1 MNWDNCCLKKQ
12 SIHLSWIKFF
22 DEQKEQ
28 PYFQKLEQFLQQEQD
43 SYCPD
48 LELFPSPNL
57 VFNSLN
63 SCPLENVK
71 VVLLGQDPYHN
82 HGQAM
87 GLSFSVPKDTKI
99 PPSLKNIYKE
109 LSNDLGIDPPLH
121 GDLSKWSHQGVLLL
135 NSSLTVR
142 QHCPNSHA
150 KYWVP
155 FTDNLIKYLSSKGNI
170 IFILWGGYAKKK
182 KNLINTKNNHIL
194 EATHPSPL
202 SCNRGGFFGCQHFS
216 KCNLLLKEIGKEG
229 IDWSL

>member
-1 MNWDNCCLKKQ
+1 MNWDNCCLKEQ

-28 PYFQKLEQFLQQEQD
+28 PYFHKLEQFLQQEQD

-48 LELFPSPNL
+48 LKLFPSPNL

-121 GDLSKWSHQGVLLL
+121 GDLSKWSHLGVLLL
-135 NSSLTVR
+135 NSSLAVR

-182 KNLINTKNNHIL
+182 NI
-194 EATHPSPL
+194 
-202 SCNRGGFFGCQHFS
+202 
-216 KCNLLLKEIGKEG
+216 
-229 IDWSL
+229 

>member
-1 MNWDNCCLKKQ
+1 MNWDNCCLKEQ

-28 PYFQKLEQFLQQEQD
+28 PYFQKLEQFLQQEQH

-121 GDLSKWSHQGVLLL
+121 GDLTKYGLSKVYFC
-135 NSSLTVR
+135 LTVPLLSVNTVLIVM
-142 QHCPNSHA
+142 PNTGFLL
-150 KYWVP
+150 P
-155 FTDNLIKYLSSKGNI
+155 I
-170 IFILWGGYAKKK
+170 I
-182 KNLINTKNNHIL
+182 
-194 EATHPSPL
+194 
-202 SCNRGGFFGCQHFS
+202 
-216 KCNLLLKEIGKEG
+216 
-229 IDWSL
+229 